1 MSSIITVDGPSGAG
15 KGTLCQLLAKKTGYA
30 LLDSGALY
38 RLTALAAIK
47 SNIALSDVNA
57 LASVAGGLDITFD
70 ATDRGVQ
77 VLLGGDDVTS
87 EIRQEH
93 VGMAASQVAALQPVR
108 DALLLRQRA
117 FAESGGLVADGRDM
131 GTVVFPAA
139 PVKFFLT
146 ASAQERAKRR
156 VLQLEAAGE
165 EADKAKILSDIEAR
179 DKRDRERAS
188 SPLVPAA
195 DATLLDSTEMS
206 IEEVFEYAMSVI
218 DKAALQ
224 L

>member
-1 MSSIITVDGPSGAG
+1 MV
-15 KGTLCQLLAKKTGYA
+15 QLT
-30 LLDSGALY
+30 
-38 RLTALAAIK
+38 
-47 SNIALSDVNA
+47 SNMQSDV
-57 LASVAGGLDITFD
+57 
-70 ATDRGVQ
+70 
-77 VLLGGDDVTS
+77 S
-87 EIRQEH
+87 E
-93 VGMAASQVAALQPVR
+93 L
-108 DALLLRQRA
+108 
-117 FAESGGLVADGRDM
+117 
-131 GTVVFPAA
+131 
-139 PVKFFLT
+139 
-146 ASAQERAKRR
+146 
-156 VLQLEAAGE
+156 LQLEAAGE

>member
-1 MSSIITVDGPSGAG
+1 MKSIITVDGPSGAG

-47 SNIALSDVNA
+47 SDIALTDVKA
-57 LASVAGGLDITFD
+57 LAGVAGGLDITFD
-70 ATDRGVQ
+70 AADHGVQ
-77 VLLGGDDVTS
+77 VLLGGDDVTA

-117 FAESGGLVADGRDM
+117 FAATGGLVADGRDM
-131 GTVVFPAA
+131 GTVVFPSA

-146 ASAQERAKRR
+146 ASAQERAIRR
-156 VLQLEAAGE
+156 VLQLEKLGE
-165 EADKAKILSDIEAR
+165 KADKAKILFDIEAR

-195 DATLLDSTEMS
+195 DAILLDSTEMS
-206 IEEVFEYAMSVI
+206 IDQVFEQAMSVI
-218 DKAALQ
+218 NKAGLPS
-224 L
+224 